1 MRNKKWTN
9 ILCRAQL
16 KSLVYYIQAK
26 NEKEAKI
33 KVQKEL
39 NKLNHHLLLD
49 MPLTRINVI
58 EINDLDIKLE
68 SSENKIISI
77 LNKNLRW
84 LIYHKFKLNL
94 YNKNV
99 LINRFN

>member
-1 MRNKKWTN
+1 MNKY
-9 ILCRAQL
+9 LCRIQL
-16 KSLVYYIQAK
+16 TSLVYYLQAK

-39 NKLNHHLLLD
+39 NKLNHQLLLD

-58 EINDLDIKLE
+58 EISDLDIKLE

-77 LNKNLRW
+77 LNDNLR
-84 LIYHKFKLNL
+84 
-94 YNKNV
+94 
-99 LINRFN
+99 

>member
-9 ILCRAQL
+9 ILCCVQL
-16 KSLVYYIQAK
+16 TSLVYYLQAK
-26 NEKEAKI
+26 NEEEAKI

-39 NKLNHHLLLD
+39 NKLNHQLLLD

-58 EINDLDIKLE
+58 EISNLDIKLE

-77 LNKNLRW
+77 SNENLR
-84 LIYHKFKLNL
+84 
-94 YNKNV
+94 
-99 LINRFN
+99 

>member
-1 MRNKKWTN
+1 MK
-9 ILCRAQL
+9 
-16 KSLVYYIQAK
+16 
-26 NEKEAKI
+26 KEAKI

-39 NKLNHHLLLD
+39 NKLNHRLLLD

-77 LNKNLRW
+77 SNENLR
-84 LIYHKFKLNL
+84 
-94 YNKNV
+94 
-99 LINRFN
+99 

>member
-9 ILCRAQL
+9 ILCGVQL
-16 KSLVYYIQAK
+16 TSLVYYLQAK
-26 NEKEAKI
+26 NEEETKI

-39 NKLNHHLLLD
+39 NKLNHQLLLD

-58 EINDLDIKLE
+58 EISDLDIKLE

-77 LNKNLRW
+77 SNENLR
-84 LIYHKFKLNL
+84 
-94 YNKNV
+94 
-99 LINRFN
+99 

>member
-1 MRNKKWTN
+1 MRSKEMNKY
-9 ILCRAQL
+9 LCRVQL
-16 KSLVYYIQAK
+16 TSLVYYLQAE

-33 KVQKEL
+33 KVQKEM
-39 NKLNHHLLLD
+39 NKLNHQLLLD

-77 LNKNLRW
+77 SNENMR
-84 LIYHKFKLNL
+84 
-94 YNKNV
+94 
-99 LINRFN
+99 

>member
-9 ILCRAQL
+9 ILCRVQL
-16 KSLVYYIQAK
+16 TSLVYYLQAK
-26 NEKEAKI
+26 NEEEAKI

-39 NKLNHHLLLD
+39 NKLNHQLLLD

-58 EINDLDIKLE
+58 EISDLDIKLE

-77 LNKNLRW
+77 SNENLR
-84 LIYHKFKLNL
+84 
-94 YNKNV
+94 
-99 LINRFN
+99 

>member
-9 ILCRAQL
+9 ILCYVQL
-16 KSLVYYIQAK
+16 TSLVYYLQAK
-26 NEKEAKI
+26 NEEETKI

-39 NKLNHHLLLD
+39 NKLNHQLLLD

-58 EINDLDIKLE
+58 EISDLDIKLE

-77 LNKNLRW
+77 SNENLR
-84 LIYHKFKLNL
+84 
-94 YNKNV
+94 
-99 LINRFN
+99 

>member
-1 MRNKKWTN
+1 MVVKYYHLYFYLYIINLIWGVRNEQIFVSCTN
-9 ILCRAQL
+9 NKFSILYSS
-16 KSLVYYIQAK
+16 KK
-26 NEKEAKI
+26 NEEEAKI

-39 NKLNHHLLLD
+39 NKLNHQLLLD

-77 LNKNLRW
+77 LNENLR
-84 LIYHKFKLNL
+84 
-94 YNKNV
+94 
-99 LINRFN
+99 